1 MKIWIT
7 KWATTKGVI
16 EAEGEELSG
25 PPGMVQVLPN
35 PANPGSMAYY
45 LHGEGK
51 DWCRTEYDALE
62 VANKMCGK
70 KIEALKRQVKTLEM
84 KQAVMRNRRDTIR
97 NQA

>member
-7 KWATTKGVI
+7 KWATTQGII
-16 EAEGEELSG
+16 EAEAEENSG
-25 PPGMVQVLPN
+25 YPGVVQVLSN
-35 PANPGSMAYY
+35 PAIPGSMAYY

-70 KIEALKRQVKTLEM
+70 KIEALKRQGKTLEM
-84 KQAVMRNRRDTIR
+84 KQAVMRNRRDAIR